1 MDPGA
6 RRAAAGQRASAA
18 SVPEITTASDLLRS
32 TLVECQR
39 AGFVMAGDPTELAVA
54 TWSATHGLAALLV
67 DRQLEGRGAE
77 QPEGLAERVT
87 AAIFLGIAAP
97 TARPGRSGTRADE

>member
-1 MDPGA
+1 
-6 RRAAAGQRASAA
+6 
-18 SVPEITTASDLLRS
+18 
-32 TLVECQR
+32 
-39 AGFVMAGDPTELAVA
+39 MAGDPTELAVA